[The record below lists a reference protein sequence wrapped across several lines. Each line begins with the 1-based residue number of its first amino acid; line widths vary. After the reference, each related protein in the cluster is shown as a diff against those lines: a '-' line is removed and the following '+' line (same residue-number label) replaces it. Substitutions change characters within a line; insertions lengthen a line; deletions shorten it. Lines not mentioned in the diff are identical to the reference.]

1 MDPYISDW
9 LNLVI
14 RFLHVITGIAWIGAS
29 FYFIWLD
36 NALREPPEWKKQ
48 KGIKGDVW
56 AIHGGGIY
64 EVAKYR
70 LAPEQMPAILHW
82 FKWEAYST
90 GITGF
95 LLLSLIYYV
104 GANTYLIDPSKATIS
119 PWLGILIGIGAL
131 ASGWFIYDYLCKTP
145 LVKKGLPFAV
155 TMIAILTLFTFLLSL
170 VFSDRAVY
178 IHVGAMIGISM
189 VLNVLTVIMPSQRA
203 LVDAIERGVE
213 PDEQWALNAKLRS
226 THNNYATLPVIFI
239 MISNHYPMTYGH
251 QYGWLV
257 LAAIIAITMWARH
270 FFNLKHREIIKPYI
284 LATAALAFVGLVWA
298 LAPSKAAT
306 TAAQPVS
313 SAAAIQIVQQ
323 RCATCHS
330 SHPTDDVFKTAP
342 AGVMFDDPAQIEK
355 WAARIKARAVD
366 SKDMPF
372 MNKTHITEE
381 ERSILG
387 QWASQQH

>member
-1 MDPYISDW
+1 MYTYITDW

-64 EVAKYR
+64 EVAKYQ
-70 LAPEQMPAILHW
+70 LAPEVMPKTLHW

-104 GANTYLIDPSKATIS
+104 GANTYLIDPAKAAIN
-119 PWLGILIGIGAL
+119 PWLGVLIGISAL
-131 ASGWFIYDYLCKTP
+131 LSGWFIYDYLCKTA
-145 LVKKGLPFAV
+145 LVNKGFYFAL
-155 TMIAILTLFTFLLSL
+155 TMVAILTTYTFILSS
-170 VFSDRAVY
+170 VFSDRAAY
-178 IHVGAMIGISM
+178 IHIGAMIGIAM
-189 VLNVLTVIMPSQRA
+189 VLNVFTVIIPSQRA
-203 LVDAIERGVE
+203 LVKAIEQGE
-213 PDEQWALNAKLRS
+213 KPNEQLALNAKLRS

-239 MISNHYPMTYGH
+239 MISNHYPMTYGNK
-251 QYGWLV
+251 YGWLV

-270 FFNLKHREIIKPYI
+270 FFNLKHKEIIKPSI
-284 LATAALAFVGLVWA
+284 LATAALAFIVLIWL
-298 LAPSKAAT
+298 LAPIKPQASNT
-306 TAAQPVS
+306 TVTTDQAM
-313 SAAAIQIVQQ
+313 QIVQQ
-323 RCATCHS
+323 RCMACHS
-330 SHPTDDVFKTAP
+330 SHPTDNVFTVAP
-342 AGVMFDDPAQIEK
+342 AGVMFDNAGQITQ

-372 MNKTHITEE
+372 MNKTQITDQ
-381 ERSILG
+381 ERAMLG
-387 QWASQQH
+387 QWAVQQH

>member
-257 LAAIIAITMWARH
+257 LVAIIAITMWARH

>member
-1 MDPYISDW
+1 MYTYITDW

-64 EVAKYR
+64 EVAKYQ
-70 LAPEQMPAILHW
+70 LAPEVMPKTLHW

-104 GANTYLIDPSKATIS
+104 GANTYLIDSAKAAIN
-119 PWLGILIGIGAL
+119 PWLGVLIGISAL
-131 ASGWFIYDYLCKTP
+131 LSGWFIYDYLCKTA
-145 LVKKGLPFAV
+145 LVNKGFYFAL
-155 TMIAILTLFTFLLSL
+155 TMVVILTTYTFILSS
-170 VFSDRAVY
+170 VFSDRAAY
-178 IHVGAMIGISM
+178 IHIGAMIGIAM
-189 VLNVLTVIMPSQRA
+189 VLNVFTVIMPSQRA
-203 LVDAIERGVE
+203 LVKAIEQG
-213 PDEQWALNAKLRS
+213 EQPNEQLALNAKLRS

-239 MISNHYPMTYGH
+239 MISNHYPMTYGNK
-251 QYGWLV
+251 YGWLV

-270 FFNLKHREIIKPYI
+270 FFNLKHKEIIKPSI
-284 LATAALAFVGLVWA
+284 LATAALAFIVLIWL
-298 LAPSKAAT
+298 LAPIKPQASNT
-306 TAAQPVS
+306 TVTTDQAM
-313 SAAAIQIVQQ
+313 QIVQQ
-323 RCATCHS
+323 RCMACHS
-330 SHPTDDVFKTAP
+330 SHPTDNVFTVAP
-342 AGVMFDDPAQIEK
+342 AGVMFDNAGQITQ

-372 MNKTHITEE
+372 MNKTQITDQ
-381 ERSILG
+381 ERAMLG
-387 QWASQQH
+387 QWAVQQH

>member
-1 MDPYISDW
+1 MYTYITDW

-64 EVAKYR
+64 EVAKYQ
-70 LAPEQMPAILHW
+70 LAPEVMPKTLHW

-104 GANTYLIDPSKATIS
+104 GANTYLIDPAKAAINS
-119 PWLGILIGIGAL
+119 WLGVLIGISAL
-131 ASGWFIYDYLCKTP
+131 LSGWFIYDYLCKTA
-145 LVKKGLPFAV
+145 LVNKGFYFAL
-155 TMIAILTLFTFLLSL
+155 TMVAILTTYTFILSS
-170 VFSDRAVY
+170 VFSDRAAY
-178 IHVGAMIGISM
+178 IHIGAMIGIAM
-189 VLNVLTVIMPSQRA
+189 VLNVFTVIIPSQRA
-203 LVDAIERGVE
+203 LVKAIEQG
-213 PDEQWALNAKLRS
+213 EQPNEQLALNAKLRS

-239 MISNHYPMTYGH
+239 MISNHYPMTYGNK
-251 QYGWLV
+251 YGWLV

-270 FFNLKHREIIKPYI
+270 FFNLKHKEIIKPSI
-284 LATAALAFVGLVWA
+284 LATAALAFVVLIWL
-298 LAPSKAAT
+298 LAPIKPQASNT
-306 TAAQPVS
+306 TVTTDQAM
-313 SAAAIQIVQQ
+313 QIVQQ
-323 RCATCHS
+323 RCMACHS
-330 SHPTDDVFKTAP
+330 SHPTDNVFTVAP
-342 AGVMFDDPAQIEK
+342 AGVMFDNAGQITQ

-372 MNKTHITEE
+372 MNKTQITDQ
-381 ERSILG
+381 ERAMLG
-387 QWASQQH
+387 QWAVQQH

>member
-1 MDPYISDW
+1 MYTYITDW

-64 EVAKYR
+64 EVAKYQ
-70 LAPEQMPAILHW
+70 LAPEVMPKTLHW

-104 GANTYLIDPSKATIS
+104 GANTYLIDPAKAAIN
-119 PWLGILIGIGAL
+119 PWLGVLIGISAL
-131 ASGWFIYDYLCKTP
+131 LSGWFIYDYLCKTA
-145 LVKKGLPFAV
+145 LVNKGFYFAL
-155 TMIAILTLFTFLLSL
+155 TMVAILTTYTFILSS
-170 VFSDRAVY
+170 VFSDRAAY
-178 IHVGAMIGISM
+178 IHIGAMIGIAM
-189 VLNVLTVIMPSQRA
+189 VLNVFTVIIPSQRA
-203 LVDAIERGVE
+203 LVKAIEQGE
-213 PDEQWALNAKLRS
+213 KPNEQLALNAKLRS

-239 MISNHYPMTYGH
+239 MISNHYPMTYGNK
-251 QYGWLV
+251 YGWLV

-270 FFNLKHREIIKPYI
+270 FFNLKHKEIIKPSI
-284 LATAALAFVGLVWA
+284 LATAALAFVVLIWL
-298 LAPSKAAT
+298 LAPIKPQASNT
-306 TAAQPVS
+306 TVTTDQAM
-313 SAAAIQIVQQ
+313 QIVQQ
-323 RCATCHS
+323 RCMACHS
-330 SHPTDDVFKTAP
+330 SHPTDNVFTVAP
-342 AGVMFDDPAQIEK
+342 AGVMFDNAGQITQ

-372 MNKTHITEE
+372 MNKTQITDQ
-381 ERSILG
+381 ERAMLG
-387 QWASQQH
+387 QWAVQQH

>member
-104 GANTYLIDPSKATIS
+104 GANTYLIDPSKAAIS

-313 SAAAIQIVQQ
+313 NAAAIQIVQQ

>member
-1 MDPYISDW
+1 MYTYITDW

-64 EVAKYR
+64 EVAKYQ
-70 LAPEQMPAILHW
+70 LAPEVMPKTLHW

-104 GANTYLIDPSKATIS
+104 GANTYLIDPAKAAIN
-119 PWLGILIGIGAL
+119 PWLGVLIGISAL
-131 ASGWFIYDYLCKTP
+131 LSGWFIYDYLCKTA
-145 LVKKGLPFAV
+145 LVNKGFYFAL
-155 TMIAILTLFTFLLSL
+155 TMVAILTTYTFILSS
-170 VFSDRAVY
+170 VFSDRAAY
-178 IHVGAMIGISM
+178 IHIGAMIGIAM
-189 VLNVLTVIMPSQRA
+189 VLNVFTVIIPSQRA
-203 LVDAIERGVE
+203 LVKAIEQGE
-213 PDEQWALNAKLRS
+213 KPNEQLALNAKLRS

-251 QYGWLV
+251 HYGWLV

-270 FFNLKHREIIKPYI
+270 FFNLKHKEIIKPSI
-284 LATAALAFVGLVWA
+284 LATAALAFVVLIWL
-298 LAPSKAAT
+298 LAPIKPQVSNT
-306 TAAQPVS
+306 TVTTDQAM
-313 SAAAIQIVQQ
+313 QIVQQ
-323 RCATCHS
+323 RCMACHS
-330 SHPTDDVFKTAP
+330 SHPTDNVFTVAP
-342 AGVMFDDPAQIEK
+342 AGVMFDNAGQITQ

-372 MNKTHITEE
+372 MNKTQITDQ
-381 ERSILG
+381 ERAMLG
-387 QWASQQH
+387 QWAVQQH

>member
-306 TAAQPVS
+306 TAAQQVS
-313 SAAAIQIVQQ
+313 NAAAIQIVQQ

>member
-1 MDPYISDW
+1 
-9 LNLVI
+9 
-14 RFLHVITGIAWIGAS
+14 
-29 FYFIWLD
+29 
-36 NALREPPEWKKQ
+36 
-48 KGIKGDVW
+48 
-56 AIHGGGIY
+56 
-64 EVAKYR
+64 
-70 LAPEQMPAILHW
+70 
-82 FKWEAYST
+82 
-90 GITGF
+90 
-95 LLLSLIYYV
+95 
-104 GANTYLIDPSKATIS
+104 
-119 PWLGILIGIGAL
+119 
-131 ASGWFIYDYLCKTP
+131 
-145 LVKKGLPFAV
+145 
-155 TMIAILTLFTFLLSL
+155 MIAILTLFTFLLSL
-170 VFSDRAVY
+170 AFSDRAVY

-213 PDEQWALNAKLRS
+213 PDEQLALNAKLRS

-323 RCATCHS
+323 RCAACHS

>member
-1 MDPYISDW
+1 MYTYITDW

-64 EVAKYR
+64 EVAKYQ
-70 LAPEQMPAILHW
+70 LAPEVMPKTLHW

-104 GANTYLIDPSKATIS
+104 GANTYLIDPAKAAIN
-119 PWLGILIGIGAL
+119 PWLGVLIGISAL
-131 ASGWFIYDYLCKTP
+131 LSGWFIYDYLCKTA
-145 LVKKGLPFAV
+145 LVNKGFYFAL
-155 TMIAILTLFTFLLSL
+155 TMVAILTTYTFILSS
-170 VFSDRAVY
+170 VFSDRAAY
-178 IHVGAMIGISM
+178 IHIGAMIGIAM
-189 VLNVLTVIMPSQRA
+189 VLNVFTVIIPSQRA
-203 LVDAIERGVE
+203 LVKAIEQG
-213 PDEQWALNAKLRS
+213 EQPNEQLALNAKLRS

-251 QYGWLV
+251 HYGWLV

-270 FFNLKHREIIKPYI
+270 FFNLKHKEIIKPSI
-284 LATAALAFVGLVWA
+284 LATAALAFVVLIWL
-298 LAPSKAAT
+298 LAPIKPQASNT
-306 TAAQPVS
+306 TVTTDQAM
-313 SAAAIQIVQQ
+313 QIVQQ
-323 RCATCHS
+323 RCMACHS
-330 SHPTDDVFKTAP
+330 SHPTDNVFTVAP
-342 AGVMFDDPAQIEK
+342 AGVMFDNAGQITQ

-372 MNKTHITEE
+372 MNKTQITDQ
-381 ERSILG
+381 ERAMLG
-387 QWASQQH
+387 QWAVQQH